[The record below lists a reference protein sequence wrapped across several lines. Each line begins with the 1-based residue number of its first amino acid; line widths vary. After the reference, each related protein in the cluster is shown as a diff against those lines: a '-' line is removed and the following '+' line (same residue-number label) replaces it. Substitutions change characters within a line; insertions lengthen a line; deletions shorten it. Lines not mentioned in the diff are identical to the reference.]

1 MNIFL
6 ENYMPNLYSECAIKC
21 IKLYNI
27 SKLSVVTYVSKTPG
41 MMPLK
46 ISHNCESRLPN

>member
-27 SKLSVVTYVSKTPG
+27 SKFLTIVKVAFPIDKSYICSYSIK
-41 MMPLK
+41 LLL
-46 ISHNCESRLPN
+46 R